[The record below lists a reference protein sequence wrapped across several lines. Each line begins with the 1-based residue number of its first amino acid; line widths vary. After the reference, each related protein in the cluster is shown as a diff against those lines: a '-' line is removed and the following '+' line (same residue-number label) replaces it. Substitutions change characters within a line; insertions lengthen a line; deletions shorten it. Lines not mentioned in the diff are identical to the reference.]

1 VEQHG
6 ENPRKNVI
14 AIIPARY
21 ASTRLPG
28 KLLLDICGKP
38 LILHTVGRALKA
50 KTVERVI
57 VAADDERIVNMVTE
71 AGYEAVL
78 TSSEHAS
85 GSDRIAEVAEGLP
98 EGSIIVN
105 VQGDEPMID
114 PATIDRGVRALLD
127 DPNAEIATA
136 SEPIESLADLL
147 NGNVV
152 KVVTAADGHA
162 LYFSRSPMPFPRDAS
177 LKYDGNPNAAVA
189 SEPEL
194 MSIFRKH
201 TGLYVY
207 RREFLLKFTNM
218 EQTKLEKIEM
228 LEQLRA
234 LENGARIIVV
244 EAAGRSVS
252 VDTAEDL
259 EAVRELMAAESIT
272 IRNAV
277 SGDVPQIA
285 KVHVESWQRSFTGI
299 APAEFLQNMSVEKR
313 QTVFEKRLE
322 ENGYRM
328 LVADDERH
336 GVVGFIDFGKP
347 DFDNFGYEA
356 RIYSFYFLPEFQR
369 RGLGTRL
376 FKACVKKV
384 ADDGYESVCLD
395 TLKSSPYRGF
405 YDKQGGRVVAY
416 DKHLLGKQVFET
428 VIYGWNDLQKI

>member
-1 VEQHG
+1 
-6 ENPRKNVI
+6 VI
-14 AIIPARY
+14 AVIPARY

-57 VAADDERIVNMVTE
+57 VAADDERIIKVVTE

-78 TSSEHAS
+78 TSSEHTS
-85 GSDRIAEVAEGLP
+85 GSDRIAEVAQGVP

-114 PATIDRGVRALLD
+114 PTTIDRAVRALLD
-127 DPNAEIATA
+127 DSAAEIATA

-152 KVVTAADGHA
+152 KVVTAEDGHA

-177 LKYDGNPNAAVA
+177 LKYDGDPNAAVA
-189 SEPEL
+189 NEPEL
-194 MSIFRKH
+194 MSLFRKH

-207 RREFLLKFTNM
+207 RREFLLKFTEM
-218 EQTKLEKIEM
+218 QQTRLEKIEM

-234 LENGARIIVV
+234 MENGARIIVV
-244 EAAGRSVS
+244 EAAGRSVG

-259 EAVRELMAAESIT
+259 EAVRELMAADSIT

-285 KVHVESWQRSFTGI
+285 KVHVESWQRSFSGI

-313 QTVFEKRLE
+313 EKVFEKRLE

-328 LVADDERH
+328 LVADDEEH
-336 GVVGFIDFGKP
+336 GVVGFIDFGRP

-384 ADDGYESVCLD
+384 ADDGYTSVCLD
-395 TLKSSPYRGF
+395 TLESSPYRGF

-428 VIYGWNDLQKI
+428 VIYGWNDLQNV

>member
-1 VEQHG
+1 MEQHG

-14 AIIPARY
+14 AVIPARY

-57 VAADDERIVNMVTE
+57 VAADDERIVDMVTA
-71 AGYEAVL
+71 AGHEAVL

-98 EGSIIVN
+98 KGSIIVN

-114 PATIDRGVRALLD
+114 PVTIDCAVRALLD
-127 DPNAEIATA
+127 NPSAEIATA

-152 KVVTAADGHA
+152 KVVTAEDGHA

-177 LKYDGNPNAAVA
+177 LKYNGDPNAAVA
-189 SEPEL
+189 NEPEL

-207 RREFLLKFTNM
+207 RREFLLNFTKM

-244 EAAGRSVS
+244 EAAGRAVG
-252 VDTAEDL
+252 VDTVDDL
-259 EAVRELMAAESIT
+259 EAVRELMAADSIT

-313 QTVFEKRLE
+313 EKVFEKRLE

-328 LVADDERH
+328 LVADDKMH

-347 DFDNFGYEA
+347 DFDNFGYDA

-369 RGLGTRL
+369 RGLGTKL

-384 ADDGYESVCLD
+384 ADDGYGSVCLD

-428 VIYGWNDLQKI
+428 VIYGWNDLRKV